1 MAETVLHLN
10 KRRAS
15 VTQGNLLARSV
26 QPQMTVYENRLIY
39 VAMAAISRDQTDF
52 FTTEIPVTALERLL
66 GLNTKI
72 AYKIAEDT
80 ALSLFERTALIGS
93 DAEGW
98 MDAPWFSRASYIPG
112 HKHPKR
118 VSTIQLMFHEELK
131 PYLLQQHLLQQQ
143 GDFNTIPLRELLS
156 IPTFTSA
163 RVFEVFYHDSSGGQ
177 KAFLTYDLEDFKKRI
192 GLEGKYTRFGDFRYV
207 LERARIDLA
216 AHTSLTFSY
225 VGIQRGRGYAQI
237 RFQIMSNTSY
247 TPLEATSHA
256 PLGNAQDTDTAIGD
270 ESLRLEDELRTA
282 GYTLNPS
289 ATIAKYGTERVRDN
303 LIKAQEKAC
312 EAAIS
317 SNPIRNLGGL
327 ITYMIENDI
336 AGKYAQVDEEEL
348 HTLSTQELHQ
358 LATLL
363 KDGFEADL
371 RRASG
376 RLQAA
381 MTEAELDELHD
392 IMRVELGKYT
402 LAELDKRN
410 WRGASY
416 EAALNTML
424 YQKRRSLF
432 PSPYHSLITWTNH
445 EGLFSEYSPEDRN
458 LIIGAAR
465 ALLQGNL
472 SYQDV

>member
-1 MAETVLHLN
+1 MAESVLHLN

-15 VTQGNLLARSV
+15 VTQGNLLARSI

-39 VAMAAISRDQTDF
+39 VAMAAISRDQADF
-52 FTTEIPVTALERLL
+52 FTTEIPVTGLEKLL
-66 GLNTKI
+66 GINTKI
-72 AYKIAEDT
+72 VYKVAEDT
-80 ALSLFERTALIGS
+80 VQSLVERTALIGS

-98 MDAPWFSRASYIPG
+98 MDAPWFSRASYVPA

-118 VSTIQLMFHEELK
+118 VSTIQLTFHKELK

-143 GDFNTIPLRELLS
+143 GNFNTIPLRELLS

-177 KAFLTYDLEDFKKRI
+177 KALLTYDLEDFKKRI
-192 GLEGKYTRFGDFRYV
+192 GLEGKYAKFGDFRYV

-216 AHTSLTFSY
+216 AHTRLTFSY

-237 RFQIMSNTSY
+237 RFQIMPNTSH
-247 TPLEATSHA
+247 TPLDETSHA
-256 PLGNAQDTDTAIGD
+256 PVGNAQDTAIGN
-270 ESLRLEDELRTA
+270 ESLQLENELRAA
-282 GYTLNPS
+282 GYTLNPG
-289 ATIAKYGTERVRDN
+289 ATIAKYGTERVRNN
-303 LIKAQEKAC
+303 LIKAQEKAR
-312 EAAIS
+312 EAATS
-317 SNPIRNLGGL
+317 SNPVRNLGGL
-327 ITYMIENDI
+327 IAYMIENDI
-336 AGKYAQVDEEEL
+336 ASKYAQGDEREP
-348 HTLSTQELHQ
+348 HTLSTQDLHQ

-363 KDGFEADL
+363 KDSFEADV

-381 MTEAELDELHD
+381 MTEAEMDELHD
-392 IMRVELGKYT
+392 IMRVEFGKYT
-402 LAELDKRN
+402 LAELDRQN

-432 PSPYHSLITWTNH
+432 PSPYQNLVAWTNH
-445 EGLFSEYSPEDRN
+445 AGLFSDYSSDDRD

-465 ALLQGNL
+465 ALLQGSL
-472 SYQDV
+472 GY